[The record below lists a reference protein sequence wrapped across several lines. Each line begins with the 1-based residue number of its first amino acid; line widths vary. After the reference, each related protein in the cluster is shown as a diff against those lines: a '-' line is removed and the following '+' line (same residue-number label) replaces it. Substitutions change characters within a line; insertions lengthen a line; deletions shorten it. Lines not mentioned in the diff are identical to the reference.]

1 MIAELLLLIAL
12 SSGSEDEDR
21 LISAQIM
28 AGDKKAFHKFY
39 DKHQSYL
46 FSFLT
51 SKGLNDQEAE
61 DLIQQAFLIIWEKR
75 AKIDPGR
82 SLRSYLFTTAYNRM
96 LNHFR
101 DHKKTEPSY
110 AYEINDGK
118 QNPEELA
125 ITKEAIKRMHS
136 ALTKMPEKRRSV
148 YELCY
153 LKEFTYKEAADAMAV
168 SPRTIENH
176 MALALRDLREA
187 LKNYT

>member
-61 DLIQQAFLIIWEKR
+61 DLIDRK
-75 AKIDPGR
+75 
-82 SLRSYLFTTAYNRM
+82 
-96 LNHFR
+96 
-101 DHKKTEPSY
+101 
-110 AYEINDGK
+110 
-118 QNPEELA
+118 
-125 ITKEAIKRMHS
+125 
-136 ALTKMPEKRRSV
+136 SV
-148 YELCY
+148 
-153 LKEFTYKEAADAMAV
+153 V
-168 SPRTIENH
+168 
-176 MALALRDLREA
+176 
-187 LKNYT
+187 